1 MSLPMG
7 RICMFCRSPA
17 TDPILGDFVESGDIF
32 VHINC
37 LYTASG
43 LVQQCDPEKL
53 SEENKKRFI
62 NGFDSEEVKNELRR
76 GRRLRCRHCGIS
88 GACVGCSNA
97 KCRGTFH
104 LPCLYKANGFAVF
117 RGNFPAYCS
126 LHRPLQDLRSRLSE
140 YQQPPE
146 CCICLFGLLDVDEFC
161 QNKQKDR
168 LSSTGPYKHLALP
181 SQISTSC
188 STASS
193 NSPTPENLRKHITI
207 VDGGKPLTPV
217 RSRRSSVRKFTSI
230 WEVNNSSVEDSLRS
244 LVKLS
249 KPELATTPEEAKTK
263 DDSSSNWF
271 SRLFSDSEGEGVEQ
285 ATPSTASKPRQ
296 PSRYALWSHAI
307 LHGQCCRP
315 AWMHRDCITGY
326 AKSAGLHHV
335 KCPLCFNR
343 DTFIETLFTFGVWI
357 PDRDAAWELEPGA
370 FDSSANPEA
379 GNSAASSPSTIPAT
393 TSSPDENAKPAA
405 PSTLTTDS
413 PPSPA
418 VRKGIRRR
426 RRLTETGTP
435 TYRHGITRRRT
446 TVAHRTPLSE
456 VQPACHEDGALV
468 RLSTVDEVCHL
479 DTESEGET
487 TPIAVTTTT
496 SSAEATLSGSP
507 SILSV
512 LKYPS
517 PVSPRASVK
526 LQRRR
531 RNTGVPTSRGGSH
544 RQVYQRHPSLQ
555 RSTDNGLRQTSISAY
570 FTSSNKV
577 GVMDA
582 TNELFKSLL
591 TTEVKQSGGYSLR
604 SGDTGASSQASSL
617 CLGRSRPS
625 SQQTL

>member
-1 MSLPMG
+1 M
-7 RICMFCRSPA
+7 
-17 TDPILGDFVESGDIF
+17 D
-32 VHINC
+32 
-37 LYTASG
+37 
-43 LVQQCDPEKL
+43 
-53 SEENKKRFI
+53 RF
-62 NGFDSEEVKNELRR
+62 
-76 GRRLRCRHCGIS
+76 
-88 GACVGCSNA
+88 
-97 KCRGTFH
+97 
-104 LPCLYKANGFAVF
+104 
-117 RGNFPAYCS
+117 
-126 LHRPLQDLRSRLSE
+126 
-140 YQQPPE
+140 
-146 CCICLFGLLDVDEFC
+146 
-161 QNKQKDR
+161 
-168 LSSTGPYKHLALP
+168 
-181 SQISTSC
+181 
-188 STASS
+188 
-193 NSPTPENLRKHITI
+193 PTPI
-207 VDGGKPLTPV
+207 VF
-217 RSRRSSVRKFTSI
+217 SVRKFTSI

-249 KPELATTPEEAKTK
+249 KPELATTPEETKTK

-296 PSRYALWSHAI
+296 PSRNALWSHAI

-379 GNSAASSPSTIPAT
+379 GNSAASSPSTIPAA
-393 TSSPDENAKPAA
+393 TSSPDENTKPAA

-426 RRLTETGTP
+426 RRLTETATP

-512 LKYPS
+512 LKDARWKLEPGAVDSSANPEAGNSAASSPSTIPATTSSPDENTKPAAPSTLTTDSPPS
-517 PVSPRASVK
+517 PAVRK
-526 LQRRR
+526 GIRRR
-531 RNTGVPTSRGGSH
+531 RRLTETATPTYRHGITRRRTTVAH
-544 RQVYQRHPSLQ
+544 RTPLSEVQPACHEDGALVRL
-555 RSTDNGLRQTSISAY
+555 STVDEVCHLDTESEGETTPVVVATT
-570 FTSSNKV
+570 TSSAE
-577 GVMDA
+577 A
-582 TNELFKSLL
+582 TL
-591 TTEVKQSGGYSLR
+591 SGS
-604 SGDTGASSQASSL
+604 
-617 CLGRSRPS
+617 PS
-625 SQQTL
+625 ILSVLKYPS

>member
-296 PSRYALWSHAI
+296 PSR
-307 LHGQCCRP
+307 
-315 AWMHRDCITGY
+315 
-326 AKSAGLHHV
+326 
-335 KCPLCFNR
+335 
-343 DTFIETLFTFGVWI
+343 
-357 PDRDAAWELEPGA
+357 DARWKLEPGA

-418 VRKGIRRR
+418 VRKGIRRC
-426 RRLTETGTP
+426 RRLTETAAP